1 MCLPPLNLIETELL
15 LTLLGSRAPSEPSS
29 SLILKTAD
37 ASAAG
42 STDTFL
48 SSRLRFI
55 VDSHGQ
61 NICLLKTGED
71 EVGVMMGWEQGISE
85 PLTAYFRES
94 GVDVDSI
101 KCRTRSTNSV
111 LTTRT

>member
-1 MCLPPLNLIETELL
+1 MKNVIQSFATQEFDQVILCFYLAICLNLIETELL
-15 LTLLGSRAPSEPSS
+15 LTLLDSRAPSEPSS
-29 SLILKTAD
+29 SLILKTRD

-61 NICLLKTGED
+61 EICLLKTGED

-85 PLTAYFRES
+85 PVSIF
-94 GVDVDSI
+94 VDVA
-101 KCRTRSTNSV
+101 
-111 LTTRT
+111 